1 MQALESTPAWQ
12 SKEEADDDLS
22 ELPCKKVTSAAALP
36 DIADLDNENH
46 IQTTDKAVAVSSA
59 VKSYAAVTKA
69 SVVTAARPH
78 LAHIYSDTP
87 PRLLAALRRSCQ
99 ASRQSTSTPKRR
111 RKITQHPPARLLY
124 TRLRTASLPAPL
136 AA

>member
-12 SKEEADDDLS
+12 SKEEADDDLL

-46 IQTTDKAVAVSSA
+46 IQTADKAVAVSSA

-69 SVVTAARPH
+69 SVLSSIAAM
-78 LAHIYSDTP
+78 LGSSCEV
-87 PRLLAALRRSCQ
+87 RRGGEEACQ
-99 ASRQSTSTPKRR
+99 NKCGQDGGARQ
-111 RKITQHPPARLLY
+111 
-124 TRLRTASLPAPL
+124 
-136 AA
+136 